1 VGDATSAGDMPKSAF
16 VANSQAKAC
25 AFAIA
30 AALTGSERQP
40 PHLFNTCYTFLS
52 PDDAVSN
59 AVSFKPAAGTI
70 KIVDNFVSQLQ
81 ESAET
86 RHRAAREAQSWYAAF
101 TRDTFG

>member
-1 VGDATSAGDMPKSAF
+1 MPKSAF

-25 AFAIA
+25 AFAVA

-59 AVSFKPAAGTI
+59 AVSFKPMAGTI
-70 KIVDNFVSQLQ
+70 KIVDNFVSQVQ

-86 RHRAAREAQSWYAAF
+86 RHRAAREAQSWYSAF